1 MSALLKQI
9 VVSLILAGLFGL
21 VFLLRKPG
29 PDDRSALSP
38 QECLKRFGFYLSEE
52 SKRLGIDFTHQAPT
66 LDARLNHIMPIVA
79 SMGAAVSVVDFD
91 RDGWMDIYV
100 INSGEGS
107 KNALYR
113 NKGDG
118 TFEEV

>member
-38 QECLKRFGFYLSEE
+38 QECLKRFGFYQSL
-52 SKRLGIDFTHQAPT
+52 HNANVAPPYC
-66 LDARLNHIMPIVA
+66 RI
-79 SMGAAVSVVDFD
+79 
-91 RDGWMDIYV
+91 
-100 INSGEGS
+100 E
-107 KNALYR
+107 
-113 NKGDG
+113 
-118 TFEEV
+118 